1 MTHVLGKNINCFQ
14 HIAEELHFMKKCTEI
29 TLLLEFLFVEILF
42 SFFGGGGGVEY
53 FVIMQYID
61 FVGLTYFMLKLL
73 IKKMV

>member
-42 SFFGGGGGVEY
+42 SFFFGRGGG
-53 FVIMQYID
+53 
-61 FVGLTYFMLKLL
+61 LSTLL
-73 IKKMV
+73 SCNI

>member
-42 SFFGGGGGVEY
+42 SFFGGGGVEY